1 VHSKGR
7 NADVLSIVMVL
18 GAERREMPPKD
29 RESVMPRPFVS
40 CPKCFSPIAIRLWH
54 EPEDDHEV
62 VLWQCSACTHQFE
75 TQEDP
80 TSAATELKEVVR
92 AFWPTVLMA

>member
-1 VHSKGR
+1 
-7 NADVLSIVMVL
+7 
-18 GAERREMPPKD
+18 
-29 RESVMPRPFVS
+29 MPRSFVS

-80 TSAATELKEVVR
+80 TAAATELKEVVQ

>member
-1 VHSKGR
+1 MTTRTLVT
-7 NADVLSIVMVL
+7 
-18 GAERREMPPKD
+18 
-29 RESVMPRPFVS
+29 

-62 VLWQCSACTHQFE
+62 VLWQCSACTHRFE

-80 TSAATELKEVVR
+80 AVAATELKEVVQ